1 MKFAII
7 PWNEKFEK
15 DRIFGNEDAQ
25 ITVDNREK
33 PFQCMKKEFERR
45 GDFIHTIDMY
55 DNIDDVDWFLF
66 FERNDLW
73 LRKIAQHGMEK
84 QVIYCNAEPPVVN
97 PKHDSKNI
105 KKLLRFYPYIMTWN
119 IDLLDGKRFFKRNI
133 PYYFEIQFGDIPFEE
148 RKLLTNISGNKQSLH
163 PDELYSERK
172 KIIEELEKNY
182 IDDFEFYGTGWDE
195 SEHPGYKG
203 KAKSKIEVYH
213 KYRFAIAF
221 ENMKNIKGYVTEK
234 ILDCFVA
241 GIVPIYKGA
250 IDITDYIPK
259 ECFILYDDFQNPK
272 EMMEYLKN
280 VKLEEYNKYM
290 YAIENFLKSEKI
302 HIFDGDEYARYIY
315 NVVREGKVNDFKIGK
330 RDMLYLDFCII
341 MKQLKEISLKVKK
354 KLKCNIFFLHS

>member
-15 DRIFGNEDAQ
+15 DRIFGDED
-25 ITVDNREK
+25 INVDNREK

-55 DNIDDVDWFLF
+55 DNIGEVDYFLF

-73 LRKIAQHGMEK
+73 LKKIAQYGMEK
-84 QVIYCNAEPPVVN
+84 QAIYCNAEPPVVN
-97 PKHDSKNI
+97 PKHDPKSI

-119 IDLLDGKRFFKRNI
+119 KDLIDKKRFFKRNI
-133 PYYFEIQFGDIPFEE
+133 PYYFEIQFGDIPFEN
-148 RKLLTNISGNKQSLH
+148 RKILTNISGNKKSFH

-172 KIIEELEKNY
+172 KVIEELEEKY

-195 SEHPGYKG
+195 FKHPGYKG
-203 KAKSKIEVYH
+203 KAANKIEVYH

-250 IDITDYIPK
+250 TDITDYVPK
-259 ECFILYDDFQNPK
+259 ECFISYDDFQNPK
-272 EMMEYLKN
+272 EMMEYLK
-280 VKLEEYNKYM
+280 KMQLEEYGEYIR
-290 YAIENFLKSEKI
+290 AIEKFLKSEKI
-302 HIFDGDEYARYIY
+302 HIFDGEEYAREIY
-315 NVVREGKVNDFKIGK
+315 DVVQQGELRNFKIRK
-330 RDMLYLDFCII
+330 KDMLYLDFCII
-341 MKQLKEISLKVKK
+341 IRRLKEIILKIKK
-354 KLKCNIFFLHS
+354 KLKI